1 MRVVSAIFSIGAL
14 AACSDDAVVPQDS
27 GGSETSTTLDGSA
40 NDAASSVDANTD
52 ASVAVRDKLKQPF
65 ASTSIWNMPIGSGA
79 VYVAANLRAIPDGTG
94 FAWSLPFAEMEQ
106 IILSPTSPL
115 TDVRYS
121 SVGWGNGDRCAP
133 TSSQVFATVPIPA
146 NFLVPSNAYNM
157 ASAILGADGRTI
169 YQFEPLAHCTN
180 GGPATALVMDPQGT
194 VDIYGDGIEGSHG
207 GSGMSALGGTLRLDE
222 LRPGGQGP
230 RHVLKFT
237 FDMKDA
243 YKCTTKADCFR
254 WPALWADSYALT
266 TYGTSANNP
275 NVQNKAM
282 RMGALLAL
290 PPDVD
295 IASLGLA
302 TEPAKQIAWTLQ
314 NYGAYIDEDSASNS
328 LLISTENSPDG
339 AFTDQFQKDY
349 GFAFNQASNA
359 TGNGGKWTGDIQK
372 LLPLLKVIDNNSPT
386 SIGGG
391 GTPRQPLAPEIAP

>member
-1 MRVVSAIFSIGAL
+1 
-14 AACSDDAVVPQDS
+14 
-27 GGSETSTTLDGSA
+27 
-40 NDAASSVDANTD
+40 
-52 ASVAVRDKLKQPF
+52 
-65 ASTSIWNMPIGSGA
+65 
-79 VYVAANLRAIPDGTG
+79 
-94 FAWSLPFAEMEQ
+94 
-106 IILSPTSPL
+106 
-115 TDVRYS
+115 
-121 SVGWGNGDRCAP
+121 
-133 TSSQVFATVPIPA
+133 
-146 NFLVPSNAYNM
+146 
-157 ASAILGADGRTI
+157 
-169 YQFEPLAHCTN
+169 
-180 GGPATALVMDPQGT
+180 
-194 VDIYGDGIEGSHG
+194 
-207 GSGMSALGGTLRLDE
+207 
-222 LRPGGQGP
+222 
-230 RHVLKFT
+230 
-237 FDMKDA
+237 MKDA
-243 YKCTTKADCFR
+243 YKCTTMADCFR
-254 WPALWADSYALT
+254 WPALWADSYALLK
-266 TYGTSANNP
+266 YGTSANNP